1 MIEQQIVL
9 RVRPGEAV
17 RFPGRCVACGQPA
30 RERMTLRKR
39 RGQMTRRL
47 EAPLCAE
54 CARRLARRSG
64 EEERLLRLS
73 WPAAAI
79 AGVVLVVLALLLP
92 FEPWWL
98 RLLAGVVLGLV
109 AAVGVRWALARRA
122 EAAELP
128 ERRAVR
134 EAAQIV
140 DFTWR
145 DMTLAFARR
154 DMAEQVRAL
163 NPDYLAEEPVSGDDA
178 ETQNARP
185 EELNQPAEEQPIEQT

>member
-1 MIEQQIVL
+1 
-9 RVRPGEAV
+9 
-17 RFPGRCVACGQPA
+17 
-30 RERMTLRKR
+30 MTLRKR
-39 RGQMTRRL
+39 RGQVTRRL

-73 WPAAAI
+73 WPAAGVA
-79 AGVVLVVLALLLP
+79 VVLLVALALLLP
-92 FEPWWL
+92 LEPWWL
-98 RLLAGVVLGLV
+98 RLAAGLVLGL
-109 AAVGVRWALARRA
+109 AAGAGVRWALARRA

-145 DMTLAFARR
+145 DMTLAFTRKDVA
-154 DMAEQVRAL
+154 DQVLEL
-163 NPDYLAEEPVSGDDA
+163 NPEYVAVEPVSTDGA
-178 ETQNARP
+178 ELEAALGETAP
-185 EELNQPAEEQPIEQT
+185 PAEEQPIDQT